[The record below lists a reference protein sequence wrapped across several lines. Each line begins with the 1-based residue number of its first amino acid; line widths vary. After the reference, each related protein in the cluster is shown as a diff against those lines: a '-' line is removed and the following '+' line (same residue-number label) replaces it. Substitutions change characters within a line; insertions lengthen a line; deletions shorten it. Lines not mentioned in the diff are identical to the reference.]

1 MTVDGWNR
9 TAKEGGGGVES
20 TTDSWEERTWRPGWG
35 RGTGRPRDTPHPH
48 SLEVGV
54 PGRGPWSQAKDE
66 SQPCGLP
73 LVLHPWRGTS
83 HPVFHGS
90 RGSKALSLSGE
101 TPPARVWSLPLTGGW
116 GDAGR
121 GKGHPLNPPDS
132 PPAQS
137 CLIRAAGG
145 RSDSRTTELQPGL
158 ELRSVRL
165 ILPQPQPA
173 PAPVITRQMGPGV
186 RWVGQ
191 GREKHRRIGC
201 LEPSCQDT
209 QHSCWGGKGVC
220 WAP

>member
-1 MTVDGWNR
+1 M
-9 TAKEGGGGVES
+9 VES
-20 TTDSWEERTWRPGWG
+20 TTSSWEERTWSPGWG
-35 RGTGRPRDTPHPH
+35 RGTGRPRDTPRPH

-132 PPAQS
+132 PLCAELPDPGS
-137 CLIRAAGG
+137 RWPLRLKDN
-145 RSDSRTTELQPGL
+145 RSGL

-165 ILPQPQPA
+165 TLSQPQSA

-186 RWVGQ
+186 RRVG
-191 GREKHRRIGC
+191 
-201 LEPSCQDT
+201 
-209 QHSCWGGKGVC
+209 
-220 WAP
+220 